1 MKKFRFKIWLAIGLC
16 LSFFWSCSAS
26 IDSFKSAD
34 LHLREQLLPK
44 IQVESQLVSDTE
56 FYGVA
61 MPPLADAVPDPNF
74 YPLYGAQPH
83 PDANTTH
90 IEIYSSSEKANKER
104 EDERWLIDMV
114 EQFNQQRHTL
124 SSGNV
129 IQVGIRN
136 IPSGLGAQI
145 LAAKKGKPAG
155 YTPANALWLEL
166 LKAEGVSMQTVTSAL
181 VPNQAVFAIQP

>member
-1 MKKFRFKIWLAIGLC
+1 MARSLVLMQILPILKF
-16 LSFFWSCSAS
+16 
-26 IDSFKSAD
+26 
-34 LHLREQLLPK
+34 
-44 IQVESQLVSDTE
+44 
-56 FYGVA
+56 
-61 MPPLADAVPDPNF
+61 
-74 YPLYGAQPH
+74 
-83 PDANTTH
+83 
-90 IEIYSSSEKANKER
+90 YSSAEKANKER
-104 EDERWLIDMV
+104 EDERWLIDVV
-114 EQFNQQRHTL
+114 EQFNQQQHSL

-181 VPNQAVFAIQP
+181 VPNQAVFAIQPQVYQDLAQGGAVTFDRLIDRILAGQIKIGYANPYIASSALNLLYRTHLRSQEGAASRFSISLTKQRLILVVA